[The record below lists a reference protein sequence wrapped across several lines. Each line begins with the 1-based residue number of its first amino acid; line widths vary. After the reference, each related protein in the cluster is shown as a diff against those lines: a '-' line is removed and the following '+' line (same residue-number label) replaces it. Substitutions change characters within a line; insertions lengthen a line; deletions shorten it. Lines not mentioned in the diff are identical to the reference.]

1 VAWRWTRH
9 RSVRWTLSRSDGA
22 ALLSRKT
29 RVSHNDGVPRDTSR
43 PPHRDC
49 RHDHRGLPNEGTD
62 TVGNFRFDPSSYD
75 DKARENVEGYDEFQE
90 LVAAMPGDRV
100 GRVLDLGAGTG
111 ATSSVVV
118 RHHPEASLVL
128 LDSSAEMLAVATAS
142 LPSSQVEAAVV
153 GDLVDAFPDSVFDRV
168 VSALAI
174 HHLESERKRALFA
187 KIHAALEPGGV
198 FMMGDLVVPDDPA
211 EEVMELTPDHDR
223 PDRLIDLLAWLDAAG
238 FDASVEWTRNDLVVV
253 RAVTT
258 RT

>member
-1 VAWRWTRH
+1 MN
-9 RSVRWTLSRSDGA
+9 RSDGA
-22 ALLSRKT
+22 ALLSSAT
-29 RVSHNDGVPRDTSR
+29 RMLHNDVVACDASR
-43 PPHRDC
+43 PPG
-49 RHDHRGLPNEGTD
+49 HDHRHDDGGLRHESTD
-62 TVGNFRFDPSSYD
+62 SVGHFRFDPSSYD
-75 DKARENVEGYDEFQE
+75 DEVRDEVAGYDEFQE

-118 RHHPEASLVL
+118 RHHPEATIVL
-128 LDSSAEMLAVATAS
+128 LDGSAEMLAVAMAS

-153 GDLVDAFPDSVFDRV
+153 GDLVDAFPDGVFDRV

-174 HHLESERKRALFA
+174 HHLESGRKRALFA

-211 EEVMELTPDHDR
+211 EEVIELTPDHDR
-223 PDRLIDLLAWLDAAG
+223 PDRLVDLLTWLTAAG
-238 FDASVEWTRNDLVVV
+238 FDASAEWTRNDLVVV

-258 RT
+258 HT